1 MPFRNKNILIISPT
15 LLEVNFPARQHYA
28 RELAK
33 QGAFVYYLN
42 PPSKADSKIELSEN
56 LWVVDYKLNGGLFGL
71 FKLSELKLAEK
82 INLLIEKKIDL
93 VWSFDA
99 SRFRNL
105 NLFGSESFKIYQKEE
120 WFSDISAET
129 ELANT
134 ANITLCLS
142 KPLSDQ
148 LTEVKGPKFIFDHAL
163 GNVFVEAGQ
172 RKQDILANTQ
182 FASGRIRCGY
192 LGNLQNK
199 YIDTAIFETIIREN
213 PMVEF
218 HIVGPFVKESNLAG
232 SGNKTWEDP
241 FVEFLMS
248 AANVR
253 MYGSL
258 MTARIAEILQTMDM
272 FLVCYDTDKYVD
284 IVANPQK
291 VVEYFSVGS
300 VIVSSLLIDHKTN
313 SGLIRMANENKNL
326 PTLFKETVDC
336 LTEYNTAEL
345 RKKRIDFALA
355 HTYENQ
361 LRKLEKI
368 VSEND
373 RAQDSVNSKR

>member
-15 LLEVNFPARQHYA
+15 SWEVSFPARQHYA

-33 QGAFVYYLN
+33 YGAFVFYLN

-56 LWVVDYKLNGGLFGL
+56 LWVVDYKLNGGLMGL
-71 FKLSELKLAEK
+71 FKLPESKLAEK
-82 INLLIEKKIDL
+82 ITALISKKIDL
-93 VWSFDA
+93 IWSFDC

-105 NLFGSESFKIYQKEE
+105 NLFGMESFKIYQKEE
-120 WFSDISAET
+120 WGNDIVAET
-129 ELANT
+129 ELAN
-134 ANITLCLS
+134 NSNLTLCLS
-142 KPLSDQ
+142 KPLMDQ
-148 LTEVKGPKFIFDHAL
+148 LPNLNCPKILFDHAL

-172 RKQDILANTQ
+172 RKQQIMENTQ

-192 LGNLQNK
+192 LGNMQNK
-199 YIDTAIFETIIREN
+199 YIDTAVFETIIREN
-213 PMVEF
+213 PMIEF
-218 HIVGPFVKESNLAG
+218 HIIGPFVKDSNLAG

-300 VIVSSLLIDHKTN
+300 VIVSSLLIDHKSN
-313 SGLIRMANENKNL
+313 SALIQMADENKFL
-326 PTLFKETVDC
+326 ARIFKTTVEKISDFN
-336 LTEYNTAEL
+336 TEEL
-345 RKKRIDFALA
+345 RQKRIDFALD

-368 VSEND
+368 VSENEGT
-373 RAQDSVNSKR
+373 

>member
-15 LLEVNFPARQHYA
+15 PWEVNFPARQHYA

-33 QGAFVYYLN
+33 QGAFVFYLN

-56 LWVVDYKLNGGLFGL
+56 LWVVDYKLNGGFMGL
-71 FKLSELKLAEK
+71 FKLPESKLVEK
-82 INLLIEKKIDL
+82 ITALISKKIDL
-93 VWSFDA
+93 IWSFDC

-105 NLFGSESFKIYQKEE
+105 NLFGSDSFKIYQKEE
-120 WFSDISAET
+120 WFKDIEAET
-129 ELANT
+129 EIANNT
-134 ANITLCLS
+134 NLMLCLS
-142 KPLSDQ
+142 KPLMDQ
-148 LTEVKGPKFIFDHAL
+148 LPKLNCPKILFDHAL

-172 RKQDILANTQ
+172 RKQQIMENTQ

-199 YIDTAIFETIIREN
+199 YIDTAVFENIIREN

-218 HIVGPFVKESNLAG
+218 HIIGPFVKESNLAG

-300 VIVSSLLIDHKTN
+300 VIVSSLLIDHNSN
-313 SGLIRMANENKNL
+313 SGLIRMADENKSL
-326 PTLFKETVDC
+326 ARIFKTTV
-336 LTEYNTAEL
+336 AELSEFNSEDL
-345 RKKRIDFALA
+345 RKKRIDFALD

-368 VSEND
+368 VSENEG
-373 RAQDSVNSKR
+373 N

>member
-1 MPFRNKNILIISPT
+1 MTFRNKNILIISPT
-15 LLEVNFPARQHYA
+15 SWEVSFPARQHYA

-33 QGAFVYYLN
+33 QGAFVFYLN

-56 LWVVDYKLNGGLFGL
+56 LWVVDYKLNGGLMGL
-71 FKLSELKLAEK
+71 FKLTESKLAEK
-82 INLLIEKKIDL
+82 ITDLIAKKIDL
-93 VWSFDA
+93 IWSFDC

-105 NLFGSESFKIYQKEE
+105 NLFGIESFKIYQKEE
-120 WFSDISAET
+120 WGNDIVAET
-129 ELANT
+129 EIAN
-134 ANITLCLS
+134 NSNLTLCLS
-142 KPLSDQ
+142 KPLMDQ
-148 LTEVKGPKFIFDHAL
+148 LPNLNCPKILFDHAL

-172 RKQDILANTQ
+172 RKKQIMENTQ

-192 LGNLQNK
+192 LGNMQNK
-199 YIDTAIFETIIREN
+199 YIDTAVFETIIREN
-213 PMVEF
+213 PMIEF
-218 HIVGPFVKESNLAG
+218 HIIGPFVKDSNLAG

-300 VIVSSLLIDHKTN
+300 VIVSSLLIDHKSN
-313 SGLIRMANENKNL
+313 SALIQMADENKFL
-326 PTLFKETVDC
+326 AHIFKTTVEKISDFN
-336 LTEYNTAEL
+336 TEEL
-345 RKKRIDFALA
+345 RQKRIDFALD

-368 VSEND
+368 VSENE
-373 RAQDSVNSKR
+373 RN

>member
-1 MPFRNKNILIISPT
+1 MTFRNKNILIISPT
-15 LLEVNFPARQHYA
+15 SWEVSFPARQHYA

-33 QGAFVYYLN
+33 QGAFVFYLN

-56 LWVVDYKLNGGLFGL
+56 LWVVDYKLNGGLMGL
-71 FKLSELKLAEK
+71 FKLTESKLAEK
-82 INLLIEKKIDL
+82 ITALIAKKIDL
-93 VWSFDA
+93 IWSFDC

-105 NLFGSESFKIYQKEE
+105 NLFGVESFKIYQKEE
-120 WFSDISAET
+120 WGNDIVAET
-129 ELANT
+129 EIAN
-134 ANITLCLS
+134 NSNLTLCLS
-142 KPLSDQ
+142 KPLMDQ
-148 LTEVKGPKFIFDHAL
+148 LPNLNCPKILFDHAL

-172 RKQDILANTQ
+172 RKKQIMENTQ

-192 LGNLQNK
+192 LGNMQNK
-199 YIDTAIFETIIREN
+199 YIDTAVFETIIREN
-213 PMVEF
+213 PMIEF
-218 HIVGPFVKESNLAG
+218 HIIGPFVKDSNLAG

-300 VIVSSLLIDHKTN
+300 VIVSSLLIDHKSN
-313 SGLIRMANENKNL
+313 SALIQMADENKFL
-326 PTLFKETVDC
+326 AHIFKTTVEKISDFN
-336 LTEYNTAEL
+336 TEEL
-345 RKKRIDFALA
+345 RQKRIDFALD

-368 VSEND
+368 VSENE
-373 RAQDSVNSKR
+373 RN

>member
-1 MPFRNKNILIISPT
+1 MTFRNKNILIISPT
-15 LLEVNFPARQHYA
+15 SWEVSFPARQHYA

-33 QGAFVYYLN
+33 QGAFVFYLN

-56 LWVVDYKLNGGLFGL
+56 LWVVDYKLNGGLMGL
-71 FKLSELKLAEK
+71 FKLTEPKLAEK
-82 INLLIEKKIDL
+82 ITDLIAKKIDL
-93 VWSFDA
+93 IWSFDC

-105 NLFGSESFKIYQKEE
+105 NLFGVESFKIYQKEE
-120 WFSDISAET
+120 WGNDIVAET
-129 ELANT
+129 EIAN
-134 ANITLCLS
+134 NSNLTLCLS
-142 KPLSDQ
+142 KPLMDQ
-148 LTEVKGPKFIFDHAL
+148 LPNLNCPKILFDHAL

-172 RKQDILANTQ
+172 RKKQIIENTQ

-192 LGNLQNK
+192 LGNMQNK
-199 YIDTAIFETIIREN
+199 YIDTAVFETIIREN
-213 PMVEF
+213 PMIEF
-218 HIVGPFVKESNLAG
+218 HIIGPFVKDSNLAG

-300 VIVSSLLIDHKTN
+300 VIVSSLLIDHKSN
-313 SGLIRMANENKNL
+313 SALIQMADQNKFL
-326 PTLFKETVDC
+326 AHIFKTTVEKISDFN
-336 LTEYNTAEL
+336 TEEL
-345 RKKRIDFALA
+345 RQKRIDFALD

-368 VSEND
+368 VSENE
-373 RAQDSVNSKR
+373 RN